1 MVVVLTIISLVMFFV
16 LTAKQNESGK
26 NNYAEMEVNYV
37 ELILY
42 IVTTISVLVAMS
54 RLRSLKYERKPG
66 TIFWRWKLYWFADRT
81 GLGHGGMGLDNTLLT
96 VAQTGMFIYSMFS
109 IIGWYFT
116 MEDGTPVG
124 LIADIFAFV
133 QTCLQVLFV

>member
-1 MVVVLTIISLVMFFV
+1 
-16 LTAKQNESGK
+16 
-26 NNYAEMEVNYV
+26 
-37 ELILY
+37 
-42 IVTTISVLVAMS
+42 
-54 RLRSLKYERKPG
+54 
-66 TIFWRWKLYWFADRT
+66 
-81 GLGHGGMGLDNTLLT
+81 MGLDNTLLT

-124 LIADIFAFV
+124 LVADIFAFV

>member
-1 MVVVLTIISLVMFFV
+1 
-16 LTAKQNESGK
+16 
-26 NNYAEMEVNYV
+26 
-37 ELILY
+37 
-42 IVTTISVLVAMS
+42 
-54 RLRSLKYERKPG
+54 
-66 TIFWRWKLYWFADRT
+66 
-81 GLGHGGMGLDNTLLT
+81 MGLDNTLLT

-133 QTCLQVLFV
+133 QTCLQVFFFCLHFCKWIIKINIFRQCLSWMLGGDGAEISPKLKPNQGEN